1 MRIHFQSFGRG
12 TPLIILHG
20 LFGSLEN
27 WHSISQKLAADFQVF
42 AVEQRNHGRSPHAQ
56 EMSYQL
62 MAEDLKEFV
71 ADQQLG
77 AVNLLGHSMGG
88 KTAML
93 FALTYPELVQK
104 LIIVDIAPRAYSD
117 HHREILNSLRS
128 LDLTSFKSRTEMESQ
143 LAPSIPDL
151 AIRRFLL
158 KNVKRDQA
166 GAFYWQMN
174 LPAIEANYARLSEA
188 VSSERPFLGPTL
200 FIRGECSN
208 YIRDQDL
215 PAIEKL
221 FPQVEHC
228 KIADAGHWVHAEAP
242 EAFLR
247 TVREFLSY

>member
-1 MRIHFQSFGRG
+1 MQLHFQSYGQG
-12 TPLIILHG
+12 PPLIILHG

-27 WHSISQKLAADFQVF
+27 WHSISLNLAADFQVF
-42 AVEQRNHGRSPHAQ
+42 AVDQRNHGRSPHTP
-56 EMSYQL
+56 EMSYPL
-62 MAEDLKEFV
+62 MAEDLKELV
-71 ADQQLG
+71 ANQQIE
-77 AVNLLGHSMGG
+77 AVNVLGHSMGG

-104 LIIVDIAPRAYSD
+104 LIILDIAPRAYSD
-117 HHREILNSLRS
+117 HHREILNALTL
-128 LDLTSFKSRTEMESQ
+128 LDLTSLKSRAEMESQ

-151 AIRRFLL
+151 AVRRFLL

-188 VSSERPFLGPTL
+188 VSNHGPFEKPTL

-215 PAIEKL
+215 HVIDKL

-228 KIADAGHWVHAEAP
+228 KITGAGHWVHAEAP

-247 TVREFLSY
+247 KVREFLK